1 MSAVFIPVSFMDGP
15 VGVFYRQFSLTLA
28 ISIVISGINAV
39 TLTPALCALCSST
52 RREAGPA
59 KG

>member
-1 MSAVFIPVSFMDGP
+1 MDGP

-39 TLTPALCALCSST
+39 TLTPALCALLLKHT
-52 RREAGPA
+52 PTEAGLSPRA
-59 KG
+59 